1 MTAYVEL
8 SRVRKL
14 DGLFITHLLNK
25 ADCEFFVPP
34 LAVIDELERLD
45 KLHRPTPSRACR
57 SASIAA
63 TAAVIQET
71 QAPTNNQSTI
81 HSRIKSNDVNC
92 VLRKKPIVI
101 CWRIF

>member
-45 KLHRPTPSRACR
+45 KLHRRA
-57 SASIAA
+57 SY
-63 TAAVIQET
+63 
-71 QAPTNNQSTI
+71 
-81 HSRIKSNDVNC
+81 
-92 VLRKKPIVI
+92 
-101 CWRIF
+101 